1 VITLNH
7 LEKAV
12 KAASSGGSSDHDL
25 NPAFKGALP
34 ERGVLRSAAVL
45 IPVIERANGWKV
57 ILTKRASHL
66 KHHAG
71 QVSFPGGKVEVGETV
86 EAAALRE
93 AEEEIGLPTHSIR
106 VIGALGVHETVTN
119 FTVTPFVAKVE
130 TFELVI
136 DVGEVEE
143 VFEVPLDFLMAP
155 ENMRVQGRNWQ
166 GHRRQYY
173 TIPYGPYYIWG
184 ATARM
189 IKVLADKVARCA

>member
-1 VITLNH
+1 MITLEH
-7 LEKAV
+7 LERAV
-12 KAASSGGSSDHDL
+12 KTRPSGGSSDYDL
-25 NPAFKGALP
+25 NPTVKDALP
-34 ERGVLRSAAVL
+34 DRVLRPAAVL
-45 IPVIERANGWKV
+45 IPVIERVTGWQV

-93 AEEEIGLPTHSIR
+93 AEEEIGLLSPSVR
-106 VIGALGVHETVTN
+106 MIGALDVHETVTN
-119 FTVTPFVAKVE
+119 FTVTPFVATVE
-130 TFELVI
+130 TFDPVI
-136 DVGEVEE
+136 DAGEVEE

-155 ENMRVQGRNWQ
+155 ENMQVQGRNWQ